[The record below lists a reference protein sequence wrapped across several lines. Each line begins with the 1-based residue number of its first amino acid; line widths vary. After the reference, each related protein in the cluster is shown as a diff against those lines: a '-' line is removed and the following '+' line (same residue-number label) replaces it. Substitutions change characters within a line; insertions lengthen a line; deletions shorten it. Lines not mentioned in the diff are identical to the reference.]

1 MKKLIATICCL
12 LLIAAGIQ
20 GLGHLVRPTD
30 TDDEIKAIKTFHD
43 LPENT
48 VEVIAYG
55 SSHAWKGLETMEM
68 YREYGIGAYNYGGN
82 WQHINTTSLFVHDS
96 LRTQSPKVVLI
107 ETFRVG
113 TLLED
118 TDIVGEVFYT
128 KEIPDSEIKR
138 EYLDQCFDG
147 KISRYLSYY
156 VPLFAFHE
164 NWSDLTEE
172 SFVKNCADEE
182 YSYTMGFD
190 ESDEVVPVQLENPE
204 TFEQKGISSEARN
217 TLDDIV
223 KICRQKGIEIIFYTV
238 PYEGSY
244 KYAEEMKAYAE
255 ENDCIYIDFFEKVEE
270 IGLNCDT
277 DFQDKGHLNT
287 SGARKIANYL
297 GRFISENYDITDMR
311 MVEGN
316 IWEKNCTR

>member
-1 MKKLIATICCL
+1 MKKVIAAFCCV
-12 LLIAAGIQ
+12 LLIAVGIQ

-30 TDDEIKAIKTFHD
+30 TDDEIKAIKTFHA

-55 SSHAWKGLETMEM
+55 SSHAWKGLDSMEM
-68 YREYGIGAYNYGGN
+68 YREYGLAAYNYGCN
-82 WQHINTTSLFVHDS
+82 WQHINTTSLFIHDS
-96 LRTQSPKVVLI
+96 LRTQSPKVILI
-107 ETFRVG
+107 ETFRVA

-128 KEIPDSEIKR
+128 REISDSDEKR
-138 EYLDQCFDG
+138 TYLEQCFEG
-147 KISRYLSYY
+147 KIGRYLSYY

-164 NWSDLTEE
+164 NWSDLTDK
-172 SFVKNCADEE
+172 SFMKNCAEE
-182 YSYTMGFD
+182 NYLHTMGFD
-190 ESDEVVPVQLENPE
+190 ESDEVEPVQLENPE
-204 TFEQKGISSEARN
+204 AFEQKGISSEARN

-223 KICRQKGIEIIFYTV
+223 KICQQKEIEIIFYTA

-255 ENDCIYIDFFEKVEE
+255 ENDCVYINFFEKIEE
-270 IGLNCDT
+270 IGIDCNT

-287 SGARKIANYL
+287 RGAKKIANYL
-297 GRFISENYDITDMR
+297 GKYIVENYDVTDVR
-311 MVEGN
+311 KVKGN
-316 IWEKNCTR
+316 IWDKNCTR